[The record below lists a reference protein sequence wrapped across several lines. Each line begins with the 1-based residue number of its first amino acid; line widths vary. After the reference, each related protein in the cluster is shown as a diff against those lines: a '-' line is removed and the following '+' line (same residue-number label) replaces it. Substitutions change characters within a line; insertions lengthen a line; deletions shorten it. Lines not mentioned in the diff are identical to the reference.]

1 MLIFK
6 YFRKFFLFIIKEI
19 FSALILLG
27 IVIGIIAFVS
37 INLNKKMENKP
48 QVSDNTYIIL
58 SLPNGVKENKSF
70 EFNPFAKE
78 KDLTF
83 FEIIKAIKHA
93 KTDDKVSG
101 VILKLDF
108 LDLSFSQIEELSKE
122 LELFKKSGKLIFA
135 YGEYI
140 SKNSYLLGSV
150 ASSIQMNPAAS
161 TDLVLDGFNVKVPYY
176 KNLANNFG
184 VEFQVIHI
192 GDFKTF
198 GENYVKDSISNE
210 FKTQYQTLLQDKM
223 NYFTKE
229 ISKNRKIDEENF
241 KENFLNGKYIFQ
253 SSKKALANKFIDK
266 QISYED
272 FLNTKN
278 IKNTVGITKYYNS
291 IDEIPY
297 DNKIA
302 VINLEGDISNL
313 SSMPDA
319 ITPENVI
326 ELLNKAK
333 EDSAVKGI
341 ILRINSPGGSALA
354 AELINQKVTEIKKY
368 KPVYISISEV
378 AASGGYYIA
387 VAGNKIY
394 ANENSITGSIG
405 VVSLYFN
412 LDTLYKKLGLKY
424 ENIALGKVPTS
435 FDINKK
441 IPDEEISILRDSMIS
456 IYDEFKLRVAQGRKI
471 DLNKVE
477 ELAQGKVYNGLTA
490 KNLNLI
496 DQIGGL
502 TATVEGLA
510 SFLKLSDYQV
520 VLYNKDF
527 DKFKEYLDLSNY
539 VKGNKLYENI
549 DNVQSKFKV
558 LEELNGKPS
567 LVFPMNIKN

>member
-48 QVSDNTYIIL
+48 QVSDNTYIVL

-101 VILKLDF
+101 IILKLDF

-223 NYFTKE
+223 NYFT
-229 ISKNRKIDEENF
+229 
-241 KENFLNGKYIFQ
+241 
-253 SSKKALANKFIDK
+253 
-266 QISYED
+266 
-272 FLNTKN
+272 
-278 IKNTVGITKYYNS
+278 
-291 IDEIPY
+291 
-297 DNKIA
+297 
-302 VINLEGDISNL
+302 
-313 SSMPDA
+313 
-319 ITPENVI
+319 
-326 ELLNKAK
+326 
-333 EDSAVKGI
+333 
-341 ILRINSPGGSALA
+341 
-354 AELINQKVTEIKKY
+354 
-368 KPVYISISEV
+368 
-378 AASGGYYIA
+378 
-387 VAGNKIY
+387 
-394 ANENSITGSIG
+394 
-405 VVSLYFN
+405 
-412 LDTLYKKLGLKY
+412 
-424 ENIALGKVPTS
+424 
-435 FDINKK
+435 
-441 IPDEEISILRDSMIS
+441 
-456 IYDEFKLRVAQGRKI
+456 
-471 DLNKVE
+471 
-477 ELAQGKVYNGLTA
+477 
-490 KNLNLI
+490 
-496 DQIGGL
+496 
-502 TATVEGLA
+502 
-510 SFLKLSDYQV
+510 
-520 VLYNKDF
+520 
-527 DKFKEYLDLSNY
+527 
-539 VKGNKLYENI
+539 
-549 DNVQSKFKV
+549 
-558 LEELNGKPS
+558 
-567 LVFPMNIKN
+567 

>member
-6 YFRKFFLFIIKEI
+6 YFKKFFLFIIKEI

-27 IVIGIIAFVS
+27 IVVGIIVFVS
-37 INLNKKMENKP
+37 MNLNKKMENKP
-48 QVSDNTYIIL
+48 QISDDTYITL
-58 SLPNGVKENKSF
+58 SFPNGIKESKSF
-70 EFNPFAKE
+70 EFNPFSKE

-83 FEIIKAIKHA
+83 FEIIKAIKYA
-93 KTDDKVSG
+93 KNDDKISG
-101 VILKLDF
+101 IILKLDS
-108 LDLSFSQIEELSKE
+108 LDLSFSQIEELTKE
-122 LELFKKSGKLIFA
+122 LELFKKAGKMIYA
-135 YGEYI
+135 HGEYI

-150 ASSIQMNPAAS
+150 ANSIQMNPAAS
-161 TDLVLDGFNVKVPYY
+161 TDLVLDGFNIKIPYY

-210 FKTQYQTLLQDKM
+210 FKSQYQSLLEEKM
-223 NYFTKE
+223 NYFIKE
-229 ISKNRKIDEENF
+229 ISKNRKIDETNF
-241 KENFLNGKYIFQ
+241 RNNFLSGKYIFQ
-253 SSKKALANKFIDK
+253 NSKNALANKFIDK
-266 QISYED
+266 QIPYEE
-272 FLNTKN
+272 FLNSKN
-278 IKNTVGITKYYNS
+278 IKNTVSITKYYNS

-302 VINLEGDISNL
+302 VINLEGDISNT
-313 SSMPDA
+313 SSLPDA

-326 ELLNKAK
+326 DLLNKAK
-333 EDSAVKGI
+333 DDSSIKGI

-368 KPVYISISEV
+368 KPIYVSISEV

-424 ENIALGKVPTS
+424 ENISLGKVPNS
-435 FDINKK
+435 FDVNKK
-441 IPDEEISILRDSMIS
+441 ISDEEISVLRNSMTN

-471 DLNKVE
+471 DLNRVE
-477 ELAQGKVYNGLTA
+477 ELAQGKVYNGLNA

-502 TATVEGLA
+502 TSTIEGLA

-520 VLYNKDF
+520 ISYNKDF
-527 DKFKEYLDLSNY
+527 DKFKEYLNLSNY
-539 VKGNKLYENI
+539 LKGNKVYENF
-549 DNVQSKFKV
+549 DNVQTNLEI
-558 LEELNGKPS
+558 LEELNEKPS
-567 LVFPMNIKN
+567 LILPVNIKN

>member
-6 YFRKFFLFIIKEI
+6 YFRKFTLFIIKEI

-27 IVIGIIAFVS
+27 IVIGIIVFISV
-37 INLNKKMENKP
+37 NLNRKIENKP
-48 QVSDNTYIIL
+48 QILDDTYITL
-58 SLPNGVKENKSF
+58 SLPNGVKENKTF

-83 FEIIKAIKHA
+83 FEIIKAIKYA

-101 VILKLDF
+101 IILKLDF

-122 LELFKKSGKLIFA
+122 LELFKKAGKVIYA
-135 YGEYI
+135 HGEYI
-140 SKNSYLLGSV
+140 SKNSYLLGTV
-150 ASSIQMNPAAS
+150 ANSIQMNPAAS
-161 TDLVLDGFNVKVPYY
+161 TDLVLDGFNIKIPYY
-176 KNLANNFG
+176 KNLASNFG

-210 FKTQYQTLLQDKM
+210 FKSQYQSLLEEKM

-229 ISKNRKIDEENF
+229 ISKNRKIDEKSF
-241 KENFLNGKYIFQ
+241 KTNFLDGKYIFQ
-253 SSKKALANKFIDK
+253 NSKNALANKFIDK

-272 FLNTKN
+272 FLNAKS
-278 IKNTVGITKYYNS
+278 IKNTVSITKYYNA

-302 VINLEGDISNL
+302 VINLEGDISNT
-313 SSMPDA
+313 SSMPDV

-333 EDSAVKGI
+333 DDSSIKGI
-341 ILRINSPGGSALA
+341 VLRINSPGGSALA

-368 KPVYISISEV
+368 KPIYVSISEV

-424 ENIALGKVPTS
+424 ENIALGKVPNS
-435 FDINKK
+435 FDVNKK
-441 IPDEEISILRDSMIS
+441 IPDEEISILRDSMTS
-456 IYDEFKLRVAQGRKI
+456 IYDEFKLRVSQGRKI
-471 DLNKVE
+471 ELNKVE

-502 TATVEGLA
+502 TTTVEGLA
-510 SFLKLSDYQV
+510 SYLKLSDYQV

-527 DKFKEYLDLSNY
+527 DKFKEFLDLSNY
-539 VKGNKLYENI
+539 VKGNKIYENI
-549 DNVQSKFKV
+549 DNVQSKFEI